1 MAEDSGIALVT
12 DSTASISPEDRERL
26 GVEVVNLYVILN
38 GEQQPENEIADYG
51 QFYREVIESPTLTT
65 TSQPSIGDFM
75 EVYEPLLAQGKD
87 IVSIHLS
94 AAISGT
100 FEAARQAAEQLES
113 EGKGGERITVVD
125 SKITAGGLAFAML
138 TASNAV
144 ADGASTEETVNR
156 VMAARD
162 EMENWIMVDTLDYL
176 KKGGRIGNAQAW
188 IGSTLKIKP
197 IITLAETVEPVEK
210 VRTQKRAM
218 QRLRDIASEKASEE
232 TEYVWTAQHIQAPEL
247 AAGLADHCREVFGSE
262 GVFLDEMSTVLG
274 CHAGPGLVALGV
286 VPAELVGS
294 GR

>member
-1 MAEDSGIALVT
+1 MPDDSGIALVT
-12 DSTASISPEDRERL
+12 DSTASITPADRERL
-26 GVEVVNLYVILN
+26 GVEVVNLYVVLN
-38 GEQQPENEIADYG
+38 GEQQPENEIPDYG
-51 QFYREVIESPTLTT
+51 QFYRDVIESPTLTT

-75 EVYEPLLAQGKD
+75 EVYEPLLEQGKD

-100 FEAARQAAEQLES
+100 CEAARQAAEQLEK

-144 ADGASTEETVNR
+144 ADGASVEQTVAR
-156 VMAARD
+156 VMAARE
-162 EMENWIMVDTLDYL
+162 EMENWIAVDTLDYL
-176 KKGGRIGNAQAW
+176 KKGGRIGGAQAL
-188 IGSTLKIKP
+188 IGSALRVKP
-197 IITLAETVEPVEK
+197 IITLRETVVPVEK
-210 VRTQKRAM
+210 VRTRAKAM
-218 QRLRDIASEKASEE
+218 WRLRDIASERAASG
-232 TEYVWTAQHIQAPEL
+232 TEYVWTAQHIQAPER
-247 AAGLADHCREVFGSE
+247 AAELADHCREVFGNE

-286 VPAELVGS
+286 VPAELVGT